1 MKKLIIIALILA
13 QFSFVFAQTSQ
24 NVYEVEIMISKGTGK
39 RDSREVNAIVVFEK
53 DSVKIQSR
61 RKAEVYKE
69 FKYSEIT
76 EVQHTF
82 ARSPRQKISGGDIA
96 LTVLT
101 GIPFFLLRGK
111 KDRNWITI
119 LGNENFAILK
129 AENDNYRQI
138 LAEFE
143 VRKIK
148 IVSQD
153 EDTENESN

>member
-1 MKKLIIIALILA
+1 MKKIIILTLILV
-13 QFSFVFAQTSQ
+13 QFSFVFAQTSE
-24 NVYEVEIMISKGTGK
+24 NVYEVEIMLSKGAGK
-39 RDSREVNAIVVFEK
+39 RDTREVNAIVVFEK

-69 FKYSEIT
+69 FKYSDIT

-82 ARSPRQKISGGDIA
+82 ARSPESKLSGKDIA

-101 GIPFFLLRGK
+101 GIPFFLLKGK
-111 KDRNWITI
+111 KERNWITI
-119 LGNENFAILK
+119 LGNENFAVLK
-129 AENDNYRQI
+129 TENDNYRQL

-148 IVSQD
+148 TVSQN
-153 EDTENESN
+153 EDVENESN